1 MEETINNNQVA
12 QTIVDTINSLFQSL
26 FSSIDNSAYSTL
38 DDLAFISTDILHDS
52 LFEKIFGTSSI
63 NGVLLIANSLLI
75 GFALYYCFKLLYAN
89 FTSTQI
95 ERPYQFVFKLLLI
108 AIILNS
114 SYFVCESI
122 VHINS
127 LLSSSIREIGET
139 ILQKNISFSS
149 LVQNFNSI
157 ISVDENSLNLFSFDG
172 LIKSFISISFFNLLF
187 SYALRYIMVK
197 VFILLMPF
205 ALLSLINYSTS
216 WFFKMWARTFFSL
229 LIMQSFISLILLI
242 AFSFSLDF
250 SNILSKL
257 MCIGSMYA
265 LIRANSY
272 VQQLIGGISTDV
284 SQHFRMFK
292 TIMH

>member
-26 FSSIDNSAYSTL
+26 FSSIDNSVYSTL

>member
-1 MEETINNNQVA
+1 MEETFNNNQVA

-26 FSSIDNSAYSTL
+26 FASIDNSVYSTL

-63 NGVLLIANSLLI
+63 NGLLLIANSLLI

-114 SYFVCESI
+114 SFFICETFI
-122 VHINS
+122 HINF
-127 LLSSSIREIGET
+127 LLSSSIRELGE
-139 ILQKNISFSS
+139 ILLHKNISFSS
-149 LVQNFNSI
+149 LVQNFNSV

-172 LIKSFISISFFNLLF
+172 LIKSFISVSLFNLLF
-187 SYALRYIMVK
+187 SYSLRYIMVK

-205 ALLSLINYSTS
+205 ALLSLINYSTA

-284 SQHFRMFK
+284 SQHFQMFK
-292 TIMH
+292 SMMR